1 MANTATEYYKK
12 VQNSSVA
19 QMVITQA
26 EHLVSF
32 SEIVTEIVLPTDGNC
47 KEDMEDLEAHEE
59 IKGAVNRTKRVTR
72 RMVRRGKK
80 KLMKYKSVKLS
91 VDAVSTRGKYIVA
104 EPFHCHVSLQIKQ
117 KNYELGSET
126 TWTPPLE
133 STRRELLFEW
143 SHL

>member
-1 MANTATEYYKK
+1 MTNTATEYYEK

-59 IKGAVNRTKRVTR
+59 IKGAINRTKRVTR
-72 RMVRRGKK
+72 RMARRGKK

-126 TWTPPLE
+126 T
-133 STRRELLFEW
+133 
-143 SHL
+143 

>member
-1 MANTATEYYKK
+1 MTNTATEYYEK

-59 IKGAVNRTKRVTR
+59 IKGAINRTKRVTR
-72 RMVRRGKK
+72 RMARRGKK

-91 VDAVSTRGKYIVA
+91 VDAVSTRGKYIFA

-133 STRRELLFEW
+133 STRRELSFEW